1 MPVTKINPLRNLGDL
16 MDANADLMTQVYH
29 DNGLSPDEK
38 LRSFSLGIRNQC
50 ALSRDLQ
57 ARRAE
62 LARHNLL
69 QTTKPDDL
77 QALRF
82 IPAPAEPPSL
92 PAPSAP
98 APLDAAT
105 TPERAP
111 PAPAT
116 HATAPRLN

>member
-1 MPVTKINPLRNLGDL
+1 MTVSKITPLRNIGDL

-29 DNGLSPDEK
+29 DHGLSPDEK

-69 QTTKPDDL
+69 QQTRVEDL

-82 IPAPAEPPSL
+82 LPATPEAPASL
-92 PAPSAP
+92 PAPAAP
-98 APLDAAT
+98 APDTAAT
-105 TPERAP
+105 QE
-111 PAPAT
+111 PAP
-116 HATAPRLN
+116 APRLN